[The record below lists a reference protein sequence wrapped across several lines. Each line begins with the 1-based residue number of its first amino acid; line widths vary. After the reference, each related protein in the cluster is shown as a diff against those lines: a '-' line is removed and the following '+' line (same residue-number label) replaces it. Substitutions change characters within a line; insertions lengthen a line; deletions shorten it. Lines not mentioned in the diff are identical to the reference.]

1 MSEYAQD
8 FVRHLQVL
16 HEKDRAAIAILRRSL
31 GFTPG
36 AYPPAYPYVERF
48 VASECHAQDASRL
61 ALYTVAGLYA
71 MHPQHGA
78 HTLATAWAELMRKR
92 DLSPSIEKRF
102 INLLGADPENLPDYL
117 RQIVSLLTSDGIA
130 FDYATLLDDLSR
142 WLNPYLDPE
151 WRDQIR
157 QRWARDFYRALAPQT
172 AADTDDSPN

>member
-8 FVRHLQVL
+8 FVRHLEAL

-48 VASECHAQDASRL
+48 VASECHAQNASRL

-71 MHPQHGA
+71 RHPQHGE
-78 HTLATAWAELMRKR
+78 HSLATAWAELMRKR
-92 DLSPSIEKRF
+92 DLSSSIEKRF
-102 INLLGADPENLPDYL
+102 ITLLGADPENLTDYL
-117 RQIVSLLTSDGIA
+117 RQIVSLLASDSIA
-130 FDYATLLDDLSR
+130 VDYAALLDDLSR

-157 QRWARDFYRALAPQT
+157 QRWARDFYRALVPQT
-172 AADTDDSPN
+172 AADTGSSSN